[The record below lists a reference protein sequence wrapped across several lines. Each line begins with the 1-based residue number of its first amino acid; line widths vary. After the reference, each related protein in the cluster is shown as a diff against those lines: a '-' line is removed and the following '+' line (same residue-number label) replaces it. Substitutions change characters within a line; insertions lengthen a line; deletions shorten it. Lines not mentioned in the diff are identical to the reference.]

1 MGRKF
6 IDCRDYPGD
15 CTIAL
20 SADNE
25 DELLKV
31 VVDHGVRF
39 HGYEDTPE
47 LRDMLRNAI
56 KDGTPPL
63 NHQ

>member
-6 IDCRDYPGD
+6 IDCRDYPGE

-31 VVDHGVRF
+31 VLDHGVRF
-39 HGYEDTPE
+39 HGYEDTPD
-47 LRDMLRNAI
+47 LRKMLKEGF
-56 KDGTPPL
+56 KDGTPPV
-63 NHQ
+63 

>member
-1 MGRKF
+1 MGRKY
-6 IDCRDYPGD
+6 IDCRNYDGD
-15 CTIAL
+15 CTVAL
-20 SADNE
+20 SADTE

-47 LRDMLRNAI
+47 LREMLRKGF
-56 KDGTPPL
+56 KDGTPPV
-63 NHQ
+63 